1 MARRRHKVNDDVNRL
16 KEILGTVPPACCME
30 LPYFHGKKR
39 GYDGDYLAAVKGWS
53 ECSREE
59 NLCMYSSV
67 ETWGLEGFDCSGYG
81 VVSRRGG
88 GGMPWKRRRSLLD

>member
-1 MARRRHKVNDDVNRL
+1 MFLVD
-16 KEILGTVPPACCME
+16 G
-30 LPYFHGKKR
+30 FGGKKR
-39 GYDGDYLAAVKGWS
+39 GGDGDYLAAVKGWS